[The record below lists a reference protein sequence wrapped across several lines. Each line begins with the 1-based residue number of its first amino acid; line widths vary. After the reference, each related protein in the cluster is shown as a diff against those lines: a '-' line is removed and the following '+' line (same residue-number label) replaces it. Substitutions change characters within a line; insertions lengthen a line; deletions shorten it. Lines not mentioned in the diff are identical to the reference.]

1 MSGFG
6 GSLFTPRRFNTSGFA
21 RSRFGVASTR
31 VPILDGYATPIG
43 AWSTR
48 QKLRSEYTG
57 PIVQIRKVDPTL
69 GNTDYDVYAQTDG
82 KVLAN
87 GTGGIVDGTPAGT
100 VTSFIYLTIYDQS
113 GNGNH
118 LVAADATKAMRAAN
132 ASGVVETLF
141 GDPCGLV
148 VNNNEG
154 GYVRNLSTAIT
165 STGLSSYL
173 VHTWGINPPAG
184 NPSVLGLANGTGS
197 VWNSNNGALLVGRPS
212 ALLTSFLYRNSVQS
226 STPANFTMF
235 FEGDRTVSATR
246 FDGTTG
252 SHDAGMLAST
262 LSSTAAFNANRI
274 FLHAYNNGAQA
285 NFGSAGMRFAEAAI
299 WSSDLGALPLSNI
312 QRSAAINPNR
322 RSKFSGKKIVWVGT
336 SMPVTVTDN
345 SNRNPYAMQVASQ
358 LGAWV
363 VNVGSGSSRMTY
375 SSTYEKT
382 LTATV
387 AEQTANG
394 FSSSVNESFERRAL
408 GGSGDVDYFV
418 IDHCINDRLD
428 PIGAIT
434 STTKTEYCGA
444 LNYFRTQALA
454 AYPNVKFIVLTPMT
468 VHAFD
473 GGSVPSI
480 TASAAALVSWAD
492 QYDDCYLIDP
502 MTGLGLVYA
511 DKATYFPDGT
521 HCNMAGAALM
531 ADFIAAAMRNLN
543 IP

>member
-1 MSGFG
+1 
-6 GSLFTPRRFNTSGFA
+6 
-21 RSRFGVASTR
+21 V
-31 VPILDGYATPIG
+31 
-43 AWSTR
+43 
-48 QKLRSEYTG
+48 
-57 PIVQIRKVDPTL
+57 
-69 GNTDYDVYAQTDG
+69 
-82 KVLAN
+82 
-87 GTGGIVDGTPAGT
+87 
-100 VTSFIYLTIYDQS
+100 YLTIYDQS
-113 GNGNH
+113 GNGND
-118 LVAADATKAMRAAN
+118 LIAADATKAMRAAN

-154 GYVRNLSTAIT
+154 GYVRNLSSAIT

-173 VHTWGINPPAG
+173 VHTWGINPPVG

-212 ALLTSFLYRNSVQS
+212 ALLTSFLYRNSVQGS
-226 STPANFTMF
+226 SPTNFTMF
-235 FEGDRTVSATR
+235 FEGDRTVSTTR

-252 SHDAGMLAST
+252 SHNAGMLSSSLA
-262 LSSTAAFNANRI
+262 STAAFNANRI

-299 WSSDLGALPLSNI
+299 WNSDLGAIPLSNI
-312 QRSAAINPNR
+312 QRSASINPNR
-322 RSKFSGKKIVWVGT
+322 RSKFSGKKLVWVGT

-345 SNRNPYAMQVASQ
+345 SNRNPYAMQVAEQ

-375 SSTYEKT
+375 SASFEKT

-394 FSSSVNESFERRAL
+394 FSSSANESFERRAL
-408 GGSGDVDYFV
+408 GGPGDVDFFV
-418 IDHCINDRLD
+418 IDYCINDRLD

-444 LNYFRTQALA
+444 LNYFRTQAKA
-454 AYPNVKFIVLTPMT
+454 AYPNARFIVLTPMT
-468 VHAFD
+468 SAAFD
-473 GGSVPSI
+473 NSDVAAI
-480 TASAAALVSWAD
+480 TASAAALVSWAN
-492 QYDDCYLIDP
+492 QYSDCFVVDP

-521 HCNMAGAALM
+521 HCNMAGAELM
-531 ADFIAAAMRNLN
+531 ADFIVGEMQNLN
-543 IP
+543 IS